1 MVSLDKAQAAAQAR
15 SAVPLLPEELRA
27 MARARPQF
35 QSSALSYR
43 TDRAPT
49 PPPLLLLPTQS
60 STEDVDRDAR
70 SSLTA
75 LHAPVSELLAPVA
88 LQPRTFSR
96 GKAMEALGINTPG
109 LRSPRSFSKH
119 KVPPVGPRTLD
130 YAHYLPGRQT
140 PDSAVSEKSEAQQ
153 LSEEYHAS
161 LTNQYREEN
170 MFGPRKDSFES
181 TSAEMKM
188 IPQPLFFHRKASSI
202 SFAGH
207 GRAGS
212 VGPSPTASNKA
223 SIASSRDNRRS
234 SLRDR
239 IRLPSMPF
247 KLSLTPSSTGSDRRR
262 STSGSIPISPPYNL
276 RLAEPFTVLNEAPS
290 TARRPSAS
298 RAYARRNSDPNR
310 FSAFYPR
317 TNPKNA
323 DGVSKRRLFGKAKAP
338 EPNTPPLPLHIP
350 AILAA
355 RANSPAQSKASTK
368 RTSKGSMGS
377 GTGTS
382 SSAGESPTSLYQR
395 ITAGAAKWGDSLSK
409 PSLPHHHHDAATD
422 HNRHTHP
429 HPPFPTP
436 SPTPPHAHG
445 ATPRRSKPQPHT
457 LPDALHSVLDRA
469 RGASRPAGTKT
480 ALLTHKL
487 GPARPLNE
495 TREALRADGGTEA
508 AAAAKQ
514 GLFALAVEARRESRA
529 VRRREELKRL
539 IRVVPEGEGKAGPE
553 VVLLGGEGGGWV

>member
-1 MVSLDKAQAAAQAR
+1 MYIEPKAISIYAYNGPRTSPSTEMSAASQPRPPPRLHERASSSSLGGLERAIPSFRTFVKTTPPPNQQKPLPPVPLANIRSSTVPGPSTRRASSVYSRTVSQWVDGGAYEMRKSWQSADFSTSDFFLQPTIYSNSTPQLAERPPSPPLLEPLRYNPHTPSIETSSSTCTTRASTPAPPTDSRPSVLLPPRPAVSPVSLHCVQMVSLDKAQAAAQAR

-35 QSSALSYR
+35 QSSAHSYR

-60 STEDVDRDAR
+60 STESLNRDAK
-70 SSLTA
+70 SSLMA
-75 LHAPVSELLAPVA
+75 LDAPVSELSAPVA
-88 LQPRTFSR
+88 LQPRNFSQN
-96 GKAMEALGINTPG
+96 KAMEALGINTPG

-119 KVPPVGPRTLD
+119 KIPPVGPRTLD

-170 MFGPRKDSFES
+170 MFGLRKDSFES

-207 GRAGS
+207 GRAGN
-212 VGPSPTASNKA
+212 VGPSPTASHKA

-234 SLRDR
+234 SLRDH
-239 IRLPSMPF
+239 IRMPSMPF

-276 RLAEPFTVLNEAPS
+276 RLAAPFPVLNEASS

-298 RAYARRNSDPNR
+298 GAYARRNSDPNR

-317 TNPKNA
+317 TNPKSA
-323 DGVSKRRLFGKAKAP
+323 DA
-338 EPNTPPLPLHIP
+338 
-350 AILAA
+350 
-355 RANSPAQSKASTK
+355 
-368 RTSKGSMGS
+368 
-377 GTGTS
+377 
-382 SSAGESPTSLYQR
+382 
-395 ITAGAAKWGDSLSK
+395 
-409 PSLPHHHHDAATD
+409 
-422 HNRHTHP
+422 
-429 HPPFPTP
+429 
-436 SPTPPHAHG
+436 
-445 ATPRRSKPQPHT
+445 
-457 LPDALHSVLDRA
+457 
-469 RGASRPAGTKT
+469 
-480 ALLTHKL
+480 
-487 GPARPLNE
+487 
-495 TREALRADGGTEA
+495 
-508 AAAAKQ
+508 
-514 GLFALAVEARRESRA
+514 
-529 VRRREELKRL
+529 
-539 IRVVPEGEGKAGPE
+539 
-553 VVLLGGEGGGWV
+553 